1 MAYFTVAVLAVRPSP
16 SPSPSVSAHGTSPT
30 VTLLIALAA
39 LVVGVVAGTVVTL
52 WRSRRSPLRY
62 EPDIPRQPA
71 PVASPRP
78 PTPAR
83 ADPAATLVRADPP
96 GLATAQAE
104 RARLVEA
111 CAELADRLR
120 DHQPGLF
127 TVLSRDLKAVG
138 ITMQVPDGE
147 YFSADRHNPVGI
159 EKTSDPDDNMRVA
172 ATTRLG
178 YTDHGVTVRVPDVIV
193 YRSDGADHAT

>member
-1 MAYFTVAVLAVRPSP
+1 MAYFTVAVLTAHPTPSP
-16 SPSPSVSAHGTSPT
+16 SHSVSAHGTSPT
-30 VTLLIALAA
+30 VTLLVALAA
-39 LVVGVVAGTVVTL
+39 LVVGLVAGTVVTL
-52 WRSRRSPLRY
+52 WRTRRSPRRY
-62 EPDIPRQPA
+62 EPAIPRPSA
-71 PVASPRP
+71 PVASPP
-78 PTPAR
+78 VPPAR
-83 ADPAATLVRADPP
+83 ADPPVL
-96 GLATAQAE
+96 GTAQAE

-159 EKTSDPDDNMRVA
+159 EKTNNPGDNMRVA

-178 YTDHGVTVRVPDVIV
+178 YLDHGVPVRVPDVIV
-193 YRSDGADHAT
+193 YRSDGADHAP